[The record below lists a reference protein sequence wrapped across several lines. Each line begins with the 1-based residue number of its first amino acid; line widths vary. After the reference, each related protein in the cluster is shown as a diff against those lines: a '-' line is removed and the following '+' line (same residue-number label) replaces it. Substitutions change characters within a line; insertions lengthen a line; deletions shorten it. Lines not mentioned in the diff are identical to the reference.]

1 MNVEFISVENIQPSQ
16 SETNLRC
23 TRSSAKNATS
33 TMDSQKSS
41 EITIELRQKAD
52 TKTKQRKFHCPVC
65 KMSFTTKKA
74 CELHSANQH
83 NGASDYKCDVCE
95 TTFDHIDKLSNHV
108 RKHDRKTSESER
120 YQCNI
125 CLQCFKVLSELESH
139 VSQHF
144 ELDVR
149 YKCTICENAF
159 FDVDRLVKHTTSMHS
174 NNSNI
179 SFDCYVCGNLFA
191 STDEFVKHDHDH
203 KTQSVSLNCSEC
215 GETFSSLLSL
225 NSHRKT
231 HTTPRTQPYAC
242 QKCTLRFSRSEDLH
256 NHIRVHD
263 GKSIYSCVLC
273 DRMFAHSKNLTNHV
287 HKSHQSCF
295 AADEMDLIDFV
306 VEAEVASQV
315 DRNKMERIPENED
328 VQLDGDV
335 FKLNVRELVTKYMNR
350 EIPSSVP
357 SLRLLLFQRPPYIP
371 ENTTRKL
378 TELFRKY
385 SCPLCD
391 LVFVKA
397 KTLEIHC
404 KRNHYGKYT
413 LDQLKDI
420 QTTADR
426 NSSES
431 FARAILNTRITV
443 LPKHEC
449 PSCNKMYESRQELIE
464 HLNLDHNGNSP
475 FKCAECVETFT
486 KSNELAAHVL
496 NHPVKRHECK
506 YCRLTFMNLYSL
518 GKHTKRHEGPN
529 TETCSICNIPYR
541 EKKDLVKHMRIHAD
555 GKPHKCLFCDK
566 RFAQSCDRQKHMRIH
581 TGERPY
587 VCKICG
593 KSFAHLTS
601 IKKHNYVHTGER
613 AFQCTTCGKSFQHSS
628 NLVVHNRTH
637 TGERPY
643 KCKIC
648 EKTFYASGHY
658 VDHMK
663 IHIGIKNYEC
673 EVCKKSFIHLS
684 SFQKHKRVHSGEK
697 PYVCQFCNRAFSQS
711 GHYREH
717 VMIHSGEKPHKCNIC
732 GKSFRRSDAL
742 HCHQKTHKKEISVS
756 VAEVKDETNAAIMP
770 TYTLSDI
777 TFSDDGNLHQMQ
789 LSDQHHQSELITEV
803 SHSDIESIT
812 VVRTHQNDMSGDQTI
827 STFSCN
833 FIL

>member
-1 MNVEFISVENIQPSQ
+1 MNVEFISVENIQSSE
-16 SETNLRC
+16 SETKLRC
-23 TRSSAKNATS
+23 TRSSVRNPPAAT
-33 TMDSQKSS
+33 DLQKSS
-41 EITIELRQKAD
+41 EIDTEQKQKAD
-52 TKTKQRKFHCPVC
+52 NKTKQRKFHCPVC
-65 KMSFTTKKA
+65 KLSFTTKKA

-83 NGASDYKCDVCE
+83 NGASEYKCDVCE
-95 TTFDHIDKLSNHV
+95 ATFDHIDKLSSHV

-139 VSQHF
+139 VNQHF

-159 FDVDRLVKHTTSMHS
+159 FTVDRLVNHTTSVHS

-191 STDEFVKHDHDH
+191 SIDEFVKHDHDH
-203 KTQSVSLNCSEC
+203 KRQSVSLNCAEC

-225 NSHRKT
+225 NAHRKA

-263 GKSIYSCVLC
+263 GKSIFSCALC

-287 HKSHQSCF
+287 HKCHRSCF

-306 VEAEVASQV
+306 VEAELASQM
-315 DRNKMERIPENED
+315 DRNKMERIPENGD

-350 EIPSSVP
+350 EVPSSVP
-357 SLRLLLFQRPPYIP
+357 SLRLLLLQHSPYIP

-378 TELFRKY
+378 TGFFRKY

-397 KTLEIHC
+397 KTLELHC
-404 KRNHYGKYT
+404 KRNHYGNYT

-431 FARAILNTRITV
+431 FARAILNTRVTV
-443 LPKHEC
+443 LPQHEC
-449 PSCNKMYESRQELIE
+449 PSCNKMHESRQELIE
-464 HLNLDHNGNSP
+464 HLKVDHNGNSP

-486 KSNELAAHVL
+486 TSNELAAHVL

-518 GKHTKRHEGPN
+518 GKHTKRHE
-529 TETCSICNIPYR
+529 
-541 EKKDLVKHMRIHAD
+541 
-555 GKPHKCLFCDK
+555 
-566 RFAQSCDRQKHMRIH
+566 
-581 TGERPY
+581 GERPY

-742 HCHQKTHKKEISVS
+742 HCHQKTHKKEISLS
-756 VAEVKDETNAAIMP
+756 VAEVKDDTNAAIMP
-770 TYTLSDI
+770 TYSLSEI
-777 TFSDDGNLHQMQ
+777 TFGDDGNLNQIQ
-789 LSDQHHQSELITEV
+789 LTDQHHQSELITEV
-803 SHSDIESIT
+803 GHSDIESIT
-812 VVRTHQNDMSGDQTI
+812 VVRTLQNDMGGDQTI